1 MKLFAVILASLL
13 AAAPV
18 ARAEEP
24 VQPPQAVD
32 GVAQEEPEDESDPG
46 GSDIDDILDSD
57 EKSSTVGEEKKS
69 MREGTE
75 DEGTPKQ
82 IEVPPPRRKVIKVLQ
97 PKTFL
102 KLGRF
107 EVMPHI
113 GGVTNDPFI
122 RRIMFG
128 AAIGYHPTEIF
139 GVELM
144 GGFSPDLQDGD
155 YKAVTKQILAANQVS
170 PEISRMMAYG
180 LVNLNF
186 SPFYGKVA
194 VFGRN
199 SIIFDFYG
207 TFGTGIVYTVD
218 DLEVTQQQTDQ
229 KALETERQVHP
240 ALTFGGGVR
249 VMFGR
254 VGGIRF
260 EVRDISYIGVLQS
273 TQLEL
278 KNNLSLMAGASIFFG
293 RRPQ

>member
-1 MKLFAVILASLL
+1 MKLIAVILASLL
-13 AAAPV
+13 AAAPT
-18 ARAEEP
+18 ARADDA
-24 VQPPQAVD
+24 QPPPLD
-32 GVAQEEPEDESDPG
+32 PVAQSGPDESEPDD
-46 GSDIDDILDSD
+46 SDIDDILAPDD
-57 EKSSTVGEEKKS
+57 QSSTVGEEKRE
-69 MREGTE
+69 MRAGTE
-75 DEGTPKQ
+75 DATAPKQ
-82 IEVPPPRRKVIKVLQ
+82 VEIPPPRRKVIKVLQ

-107 EVMPHI
+107 EFMPHI

-122 RRIMFG
+122 RRVMFG
-128 AAIGYHPTEIF
+128 GAIAYHPTEIF
-139 GVELM
+139 GIELM
-144 GGFSPDLQDGD
+144 GGFSPNLGD
-155 YKAVTKQILAANQVS
+155 ADHKAVTKQILSANQVS

-180 LVNLNF
+180 LLNLNF

-218 DLEVTQQQTDQ
+218 DLEVTQQTLDQ
-229 KALETERQVHP
+229 KALATERQVHP
-240 ALTFGGGVR
+240 ALSFGGGVR

-260 EVRDISYIGVLQS
+260 EVRDISYIGVLQA

-278 KNNLSLMAGASIFFG
+278 KNNLSLMAGASLFFG
-293 RRPQ
+293 RRVE